1 MTVDWDIAE
10 RHRHVVGDGPRI
22 EPVEQDALGA
32 EDVRV
37 INEVRAAAGAPPIA
51 IAPEYMRTMIRNPAV
66 FRPHMD
72 LGLALFE
79 GTLPVRER
87 ELAILRVGWLC
98 GAPYEWGQHVVMAR
112 RAGLTDEE
120 IARVRQGSQAQS
132 WSAFDKVVL
141 TGVEELLADKTLS
154 DETWDAL
161 AASWDAAQLIE
172 FPMMVGQYVAVAFV
186 QNSLRVRL
194 EYGNTGLDRE

>member
-1 MTVDWDIAE
+1 MSADWDIAE
-10 RHRHVVGDGPRI
+10 RQRQVVADGPRI
-22 EPVEQDALGA
+22 EPVEQAMLSSDDTTL
-32 EDVRV
+32 

-51 IAPEYMRTMIRNPAV
+51 IAPEYMRTMIRNPGV

-72 LGLALFE
+72 LGIALFE
-79 GTLPVRER
+79 GAIPVRER

-98 GAPYEWGQHVVMAR
+98 GAPYEWGQHVPMAY
-112 RAGLTDEE
+112 RAGLTAEE
-120 IARVRQGSQAQS
+120 IARVRQGAAAEG
-132 WSAFDKVVL
+132 WSEFDRAVL

-154 DETWDAL
+154 DATWEVL
-161 AASWDAAQLIE
+161 ATHWNEAQLIE